1 MARGASYIIIQNI
14 TASAAMA
21 VSFAV
26 IARLITTEE
35 MGIMAVLLLV
45 NGFCQ
50 LIATLSLQQ
59 AVTKFISENSEPGG
73 KHIAASVCYQAMR
86 LTLLSAT
93 LIALLVFLGASVL
106 ASEMLGDQT
115 HAVLFQVLGLDI
127 VLYAGALPV
136 LTGTMLGLQRFKET
150 AIIGIINTL
159 VRQSLIIVLIVFL
172 QDFLGLV
179 IAWVIADSVAASI
192 YMGYISRALGRPR
205 FGFPLTKVLGFSW
218 PLTVSNAATFASSW
232 FDRALLLIFVPLAT
246 LGVYNATVTAFSV
259 LVGIPGAMTA
269 ALFPAYSAMQSHPQR
284 QALSQAILRASR
296 YVSLVGVPL
305 ALGLLAT
312 AKPALTLFVGQAYVE
327 GTEPL
332 MILAGAF
339 AFTLVGAI
347 LTPML
352 LALGETRVTSVITV
366 ASVVVSLVLASIL
379 LPFLGMVGAAIARAL
394 AMVIVTTFTLLALGR
409 RLKLQLDVEAI
420 SKSLVAGIV
429 MAAVVLM
436 VEILFYNKFLL
447 PVYALLG
454 GIAYLGMLRLLR
466 VAREEDIN
474 LIRKYLGHRLAFA
487 ADFLQRILL

>member
-1 MARGASYIIIQNI
+1 M
-14 TASAAMA
+14 
-21 VSFAV
+21 VLSFVV
-26 IARLITTEE
+26 IARLITPEE
-35 MGIMAVLLLV
+35 MGILTVLLLV

-50 LIATLSLQQ
+50 LTSTLALEQ
-59 AVTKFISENSEPGG
+59 AATKFISENLEPCG
-73 KHIAASVCYQAMR
+73 KQTAASIFYQAMR
-86 LTLLSAT
+86 FTLLSA
-93 LIALLVFLGASVL
+93 ALVALVVFLGAGVL
-106 ASEMLGDQT
+106 ASQILGDHT
-115 HAVLFQVLGLDI
+115 RAILFQVLAFDV
-127 VLYAGALPV
+127 VLSSGALPV

-150 AIIGIINTL
+150 AMIGIVGTV
-159 VRQSLIIVLIVFL
+159 VRQSLIIVLIVLL
-172 QDFLGLV
+172 QDFRGLV
-179 IAWVIADSVAASI
+179 VAWMIADSVTALI
-192 YMGYISRALGRPR
+192 YLGYISRVLGRPR
-205 FGFPLTKVLGFSW
+205 FGFPLTKLVGFSW
-218 PLTVSNAATFASSW
+218 PLFVRNAVTFAKAW
-232 FDRALLLIFVPLAT
+232 FDRVLLLIFVPLAM
-246 LGVYNATVTAFSV
+246 LGVYNATLTAFTV
-259 LVGIPGAMTA
+259 LVGIPGAMADT
-269 ALFPAYSAMQSHPQR
+269 LFPAYSAMQSRSQH
-284 QALSQAILRASR
+284 QALSQAVRMASR
-296 YVSLVGVPL
+296 YVSLVGIPL

-312 AKPALTLFVGQAYVE
+312 ARPALTLFVGQAYV
-327 GTEPL
+327 GGAEPL

-352 LALGETRVTSVITV
+352 LALGETRVTSAITV

-466 VAREEDIN
+466 VAREEDID

>member
-1 MARGASYIIIQNI
+1 VARGASYIIIQNI

-45 NGFCQ
+45 QGFCQ
-50 LIATLSLQQ
+50 LIATLALQQ
-59 AVTKFISENSEPGG
+59 AVTKFISENLEPGG
-73 KHIAASVCYQAMR
+73 KHVAASVFYQAMR

-93 LIALLVFLGASVL
+93 LIALVVFLGASLL

-150 AIIGIINTL
+150 AMIGIINTL

-205 FGFPLTKVLGFSW
+205 FGFPLTKLLGFSW
-218 PLTVSNAATFASSW
+218 PLTVSNAATFASAW

-284 QALSQAILRASR
+284 QALSQAVLRASR
-296 YVSLVGVPL
+296 YVSLVGVPV

-332 MILAGAF
+332 MLLSGTFALA
-339 AFTLVGAI
+339 LVGTV

-352 LALGETRVTSVITV
+352 LALGETGIASTITT
-366 ASVVVSLVLASIL
+366 ASVGISVVTAYIL
-379 LPFLGMVGAAIARAL
+379 LPFLGMNGAAVARGVGMIAATAITVLILR
-394 AMVIVTTFTLLALGR
+394 R
-409 RLKLQLDVEAI
+409 RLSLQLDTEAI

-429 MAAVVLM
+429 MAAAVFFAQL
-436 VEILFYNKFLL
+436 LLYNKFLL
-447 PVYALLG
+447 PLYAILG
-454 GIAYLGMLRLLR
+454 GIVYVGMLRLLR
-466 VAREEDIN
+466 VVRGEDLE
-474 LIRKYLGHRLAFA
+474 LISGYFGKRFA
-487 ADFLQRILL
+487 PAANILRRILT